1 MTNTVHG
8 LYNPTNWVNSSTP
21 ISQANMNNLE
31 KQAAVALHS
40 FNPYLMSAGYV
51 HSGAV
56 CTKDGTNANQL
67 DIASGEAF
75 LIQTDGTLAL
85 CDIGADNTH
94 TTTGNPST
102 TMYLDLNPDGSW
114 SWGTSHSVQ
123 ANYLPICQVTTDAS
137 ANIATVTDARP
148 LNPTLFPTLA
158 GLVFM
163 PNQVVTYPGIYGW
176 HFGGANPNA
185 FEPVMDIVPNGATVF
200 TRWWL
205 AYNGGDGH
213 LQFQNT
219 TGNIDAMDLDGSGN
233 VAFAGDVTATGN
245 LFGALGGGPLQ
256 AINNGTSVTL
266 SGTYQDVPG
275 CSITIPTSGKYVV
288 MGSVSAFNSGS
299 GSCSLT
305 LNVNGT
311 RRSLSGLAGPT
322 YIGTTG
328 TFQGTY
334 MVTQTWMVTVSASQI
349 IKLQVAGTGTA
360 AVADSTNGSGPT
372 SQITAQYLHP

>member
-85 CDIGADNTH
+85 CDIAADNTH

-245 LFGALGGGPLQ
+245 LFGALGGGPLK
-256 AINNGTSVTL
+256 AISSTTVTT
-266 SGTYQDVPG
+266 SGTEQDIPG
-275 CSITIPTSGKYVV
+275 
-288 MGSVSAFNSGS
+288 
-299 GSCSLT
+299 LT
-305 LNVNGT
+305 LTIARAGTYLVIVSCQCYLPNFASAIIHLSVNGT
-311 RRSLSGLAGPT
+311 DDALVASAGNVSGPT
-322 YIGTTG
+322 GYASN
-328 TFQGTY
+328 QQL
-334 MVTQTWMVTVSASQI
+334 TQAWVVSVGASQI
-349 IKLQVAGTGTA
+349 VKARCFGTGSSILGGGVGGTGGGNA
-360 AVADSTNGSGPT
+360 SS
-372 SQITAQYLHP
+372 ITAQYLHP